1 MNCAHPAIERWIVIL
16 APSRNRDDLRF
27 DILSNDAHLLQ
38 GEVAIGET
46 PKCCRGGNHERRG
59 TGNARASRRFGV
71 CLDEQAFFRRKE
83 LKQPRT
89 QGQSKSSRSP
99 KLLKAGEVLLAPG
112 IKGAQD
118 HLPPPQGR
126 DAAGSQDVDRKV
138 QRQRARMKQVK
149 RPQINRASRQ
159 IGAAWRLGDDR
170 RSADRIPHFAHAL
183 FYHGDA
189 SDGVLVLPRSDVPPY
204 WTRQ

>member
-1 MNCAHPAIERWIVIL
+1 MHRPRDLRDSLKIAKHVLVAVDMSLEDFPIIDSRLSRSSRIRQHKTRLDFFRCDRHGFAVNSISVKMNCAHPAIERWIVIL

-112 IKGAQD
+112 IKG
-118 HLPPPQGR
+118 
-126 DAAGSQDVDRKV
+126 
-138 QRQRARMKQVK
+138 
-149 RPQINRASRQ
+149 
-159 IGAAWRLGDDR
+159 
-170 RSADRIPHFAHAL
+170 
-183 FYHGDA
+183 
-189 SDGVLVLPRSDVPPY
+189 
-204 WTRQ
+204 